1 MVVAHLTVP
10 KFRADPE
17 SGVKIDLGP
26 PWNNVGPVGTSKEDG
41 AVGPTIANITSAAKG
56 SLLFSNDKQLKG
68 CRRQPQ
74 KGPQGPSASEPSAR

>member
-1 MVVAHLTVP
+1 MAHLTVP

-26 PWNNVGPVGTSKEDG
+26 PWNHVGPVRTTKEDG
-41 AVGPTIANITSAAKG
+41 AVGPTIANIASAAKG
-56 SLLFSNDKQLKG
+56 SLLFINDQHTKG

-74 KGPQGPSASEPSAR
+74 KGPQGPSAS